1 MKKILALL
9 CVLALVVSMVACGAG
24 NVDSNDGN
32 VQDNSASQNNV
43 SNDQTEDQADK
54 EPVELVYWY
63 MNGVGVQ
70 EYTDEVEAELNKI
83 LASTP
88 GYEHI
93 TIKLHPCK
101 DYATD
106 VALGQTT
113 GEQMDLMA
121 TYGIDWYQQAQDGA
135 FIPLNDIIAGNP
147 EITAD
152 LPDWMMEYG
161 VVDGQNYFIPNYQQA
176 ANQYYYA
183 TSREWLEA
191 YLEDSDQTLDQIK
204 NLFYTKNY
212 DGLAKF
218 YEDYVLFV
226 REYTGSETK
235 WIWRDTFSNHRV
247 WALGDTVSVLD
258 LGSYAKFYLDE
269 NNKVVFS
276 QAEDGNIAKA
286 YIKNGEWFANG
297 LIYENILTDAELCTA
312 ANLMEDKSFVY
323 FYVQSFGD
331 EEMASA
337 ALTEKNGYDTIA
349 FPLWD
354 TVHLGPSNAA
364 GGVAV
369 SASCEHPEEAGKVLA
384 LLFNSKYEQFYNT
397 LVYGL
402 EGTHYTKLNDNQ
414 VETLEFSGTQGGA
427 DTTYCYWKWI
437 GGNTFNAWLN
447 QSMTPEQETYI
458 IEQINESPN
467 TVPSPV
473 AGIVIDI
480 TPVENEIAQL
490 KAVYEEYHET
500 LRCGV
505 KGTGAEAYLQEYL
518 DKMETAG
525 LSKVIDELQ
534 SQVDAFLANK

>member
-9 CVLALVVSMVACGAG
+9 CALAMAFSMMACAAG
-24 NVDSNDGN
+24 TETPDTTDPSKDTAG
-32 VQDNSASQNNV
+32 
-43 SNDQTEDQADK
+43 QTTPSSEPAEPKD
-54 EPVELVYWY
+54 PVELTYWY
-63 MNGVGVQ
+63 WNNVGVQ

-101 DYATD
+101 DFTTD

-113 GEQMDLMA
+113 DEQMDLIA
-121 TYGIDWYQQAQDGA
+121 TTGIDWVQQAKDGG
-135 FIPLNDIIAGNP
+135 ILPLNDILAGNP
-147 EITAD
+147 EITAE

-161 VVDGQNYFIPNYQQA
+161 ILDGEHYFIPNYQQA

-191 YLEDSDQTLDQIK
+191 YLADSSQTLDQIK
-204 NLFYTKNY
+204 NLFYTKDY

-218 YEDYVLFV
+218 YEDYVKFV

-247 WALGDTVSVLD
+247 WALGDNVSVLD

-269 NNKVVFS
+269 NNKVYFS
-276 QAEDGNIAKA
+276 QEEGGDIANA
-286 YIKNGEWFANG
+286 YIQNGKWFAEG
-297 LIYENILTDAELCTA
+297 LIYENILTDANLCTA
-312 ANLMEDKSFVY
+312 DNLMGEQSFVY
-323 FYVQSFGD
+323 YYTQSFGD

-337 ALTEKNGYDTIA
+337 ALTEKYGYDTIA

-354 TVHLGPSNAA
+354 TVHVGPTNAA
-364 GGVAV
+364 GGVAI
-369 SASCEHPEEAGKVLA
+369 SGSCQHPEEAGMVLA

-427 DTTYCYWKWI
+427 ETTYCYWKWI

-458 IEQINESPN
+458 LEVINEGPT

-473 AGIVIDI
+473 AGIVIDT

-505 KGTGAEAYLQEYL
+505 KGNEAEAYLQEYL

-525 LSKVIDELQ
+525 LSKVIAELQ